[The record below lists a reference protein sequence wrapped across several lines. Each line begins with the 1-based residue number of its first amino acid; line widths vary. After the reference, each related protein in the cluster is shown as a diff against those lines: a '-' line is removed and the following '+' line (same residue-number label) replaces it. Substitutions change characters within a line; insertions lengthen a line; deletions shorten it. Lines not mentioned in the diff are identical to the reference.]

1 MPVPKKITLKDI
13 AEKLNITVA
22 TVSRAMSNHPDIS
35 QRIKDQVKLLA
46 ETLNYRPN
54 SFALHLRKQ
63 RSGMIGT
70 ILPKIIH
77 YHSST
82 ILSGVIQ
89 AAHDLK
95 YQVMICES
103 GSTPE
108 EEKSNAWA
116 LLNAGVD
123 GLLVSLSNNTFS
135 ESHFSDMQ
143 NEGIPIVFFDK
154 VPNSFIASKVSTND
168 YTGAYIATEH
178 LIEKGYKNIAH
189 LKGQKG
195 ARNTLPRYK
204 GYLDAIEKHHLQA
217 NPAFV
222 YECTFCTEEEGY
234 EVAIKM
240 MKKRSKPDSFFCV
253 NDETA
258 IGVLA
263 ALRHLNIKV
272 PEEVGV
278 IGFCNLKAG
287 SYMNPTLSTV
297 DQAGI
302 EIGKKAAAIL
312 IDMIEHRNDASGP
325 DYKHTIIEPQLI
337 IRESSAKAQPVSFKK
352 KVLQKQPQA

>member
-1 MPVPKKITLKDI
+1 MPVNKKTTLKDI

-63 RSGMIGT
+63 RSGMIGI

-82 ILSGVIQ
+82 ILSGVIL

-103 GSTPE
+103 GSTPD
-108 EEKSNAWA
+108 EEKNNAWA

-135 ESHFSDMQ
+135 ETHFSDMQ

-168 YTGAYIATEH
+168 YTGAFIATEH
-178 LIEKGYKNIAH
+178 LIEQGYKNIAH
-189 LKGQKG
+189 LKGQIG
-195 ARNTLPRYK
+195 ARNSEPRFR
-204 GYLDAIEKHHLQA
+204 GYMDALQKHHLEA
-217 NPAFV
+217 NQAFV
-222 YECTFCTEEEGY
+222 YECLYCTEEEGFD
-234 EVAIKM
+234 AAQKLL
-240 MKKRSKPDSFFCV
+240 KKRVRPDSFFCV

-263 ALRHLNIKV
+263 AMRQMNISV
-272 PEEVGV
+272 PGEVGV
-278 IGFCNLKAG
+278 VGFCNLKAG
-287 SYMNPTLSTV
+287 AYMNPSLSTV

-302 EIGKKAAAIL
+302 EIGKKAAAVL
-312 IDMIEHRNDASGP
+312 IDMIEHKADPNCP

-337 IRESSAKAQPVSFKK
+337 IRESSRKQQPIIAGKRKA
-352 KVLQKQPQA
+352 LQKQ

>member
-1 MPVPKKITLKDI
+1 MPGAKKTTLKDI

-46 ETLNYRPN
+46 EALNYRPN

-63 RSGMIGT
+63 RSGMIGI

-82 ILSGVIQ
+82 ILSGVIL

-108 EEKSNAWA
+108 EEKNNAWA

-143 NEGIPIVFFDK
+143 NEGIPIVFLDK

-168 YTGAYIATEH
+168 YTGAFIATQH
-178 LIEKGYKNIAH
+178 LIEQGYKNIAH

-195 ARNTLPRYK
+195 ARNTVPRYK
-204 GYLDAIEKHHLQA
+204 GYLDAIEKHHLTA
-217 NPAFV
+217 NASLV
-222 YECTFCTEEEGY
+222 YECQYCTEEEGY
-234 EVAIKM
+234 EAALKL
-240 MKKRSKPDSFFCV
+240 MKNRAKPDGFFCV

-263 ALRHLNIKV
+263 ALRHLKV
-272 PEEVGV
+272 DVPGAVGV
-278 IGFCNLKAG
+278 IGFSNLKAG
-287 SYMNPTLSTV
+287 SYMNPTLSTI
-297 DQAGI
+297 DQSGI
-302 EIGKKAAAIL
+302 EIGKKAAMLL
-312 IDMIEHRNDASGP
+312 IDMIDHKADPSGP
-325 DYKHTIIEPQLI
+325 DYKHTIIEPLLI
-337 IRESSAKAQPVSFKK
+337 IRESSYR
-352 KVLQKQPQA
+352 QKQVAGKKRASRKQV